1 MTRRFLIGHLAESLA
16 ELDRIIPGYVINGMV
31 VADDAGFHGLDDP
44 LVLEQH
50 LTLKDARVL
59 THDSQVLV
67 LGHLVDPH
75 AEGFGDGDL
84 LLLLCWLGSSSLGSR
99 LTWIGSHREGSGWD
113 VGQLE
118 SDVRCHALGWWQWS
132 ETGTADC
139 GNQEQNGG

>member
-1 MTRRFLIGHLAESLA
+1 MARRFLLGHLAESLA
-16 ELDRIIPGYVINGMV
+16 ELDCIIPGYVINGMV

-50 LTLKDARVL
+50 LALKDARVL
-59 THDSQVLV
+59 SHDAQVLI

-75 AEGFGDGDL
+75 VEAFGDGDL
-84 LLLLCWLGSSSLGSR
+84 VRFLCWLGSR
-99 LTWIGSHREGSGWD
+99 LTWLGSHREGSGWD

-132 ETGTADC
+132 ATGTADC
-139 GNQEQNGG
+139 GNQEQNEG